1 MSDYIRRES
10 PKRTSEADL
19 VKQINDYMATHK
31 SATRNELRRKL
42 NTSFQ
47 RMEILEAKALI
58 KLPPMLNKSMGATLS
73 RKRNNVG
80 LGWYIS
86 RPAEW
91 QK

>member
-1 MSDYIRRES
+1 MSDYIGKAK
-10 PKRTSEADL
+10 PKRTSDADL
-19 VKQINDYMATHK
+19 VEQINSYLATHK
-31 SATRNELRRKL
+31 GVTRNELRRKL

-47 RMEILEAKALI
+47 RMEILEAKGLI

-73 RKRNNVG
+73 RKRNNIG